1 MYSGGEIDTVRPCNR
16 VHLQRKIFKKFDI
29 CKLLHDGAMIRL
41 DDALEISDKT
51 ASVVEF
57 DGYLVIANIFC
68 VNHVKHSLDQWIDLI
83 HQSLDVFFRIAP

>member
-1 MYSGGEIDTVRPCNR
+1 MQREILKNDE
-16 VHLQRKIFKKFDI
+16 I
-29 CKLLHDGAMIRL
+29 CKLPNDGAVVRF
-41 DDALEISDKT
+41 DYAFEISDKT
-51 ASVVEF
+51 APVVEF